1 MLQRRPLMRICIPT
15 ETTDGTNSLAYGH
28 FGSAPFF
35 TIFETETASCYS
47 VPNNNDHHE
56 HGTCM
61 PLAALA
67 NEKVDIV
74 VCRGMGARA
83 VQILN
88 ERNIRAYAADG
99 ATVAEMVSSYQK
111 GLCQEL
117 NSGNSCQNHSC
128 H

>member
-1 MLQRRPLMRICIPT
+1 MRICIPT
-15 ETTDGTNSLAYGH
+15 GTTEGADSMVYDH

-35 TIFETETASCYS
+35 VIYDTAADSCHS
-47 VPNNNDHHE
+47 VANINDHHQ
-56 HGTCM
+56 HGRCM

-67 NEKVDIV
+67 NEKIDV
-74 VCRGMGARA
+74 VICKGMGARA

-88 ERNIRAYAADG
+88 ERNIRAYAGEG
-99 ATVAEMVSSYQK
+99 ATVRELLANFKK

-117 NSGNSCQNHSC
+117 DSNNSCQDHSC